1 MFYRPQHLQIY
12 AVLQQLNSAIFH
24 KNFAYFGGGTLIS
37 LTNDEYRQSNDIDF
51 ICSVQSSGYKQLRT
65 QIFDHGYSILFQQS
79 AEITIGRATT
89 DQYGIRLLVEI
100 NSTPIK
106 LEIIAEARFPTGKP
120 QQLPWLSLPCLNQ
133 EDLWT
138 SKLLANADRFM
149 DKSVLSR
156 DLIDLA
162 VLRLSSP
169 IPTTSLQT
177 AEAAY
182 EIIRPLKKAII
193 QFQDQADYREKC
205 WDNLLINESYI
216 PKIIDGLD
224 LFANDFGLSKTER
237 TFKEHPSLY

>member
-1 MFYRPQHLQIY
+1 MFYHPQHLQIY
-12 AVLQQLNSAIFH
+12 AVLQQLNSTIFH
-24 KNFAYFGGGTLIS
+24 ENFAYFGGGTLIS

-51 ICSVQSSGYKQLRT
+51 ICSLQSPGYKQLRT
-65 QIFDHGYSILFQQS
+65 QIFDRGYSILFQQL

-106 LEIIAEARFPTGKP
+106 LEIIAEARFLTGQP

-169 IPTTSLQT
+169 IPTTSLKT

-193 QFQDQADYREKC
+193 QFQDQPDYREKC
-205 WDNLLINESYI
+205 WENLLINESYI

-224 LFANDFGLSKTER
+224 LFANDFELSKTER
-237 TFKEHPSLY
+237 NLAL